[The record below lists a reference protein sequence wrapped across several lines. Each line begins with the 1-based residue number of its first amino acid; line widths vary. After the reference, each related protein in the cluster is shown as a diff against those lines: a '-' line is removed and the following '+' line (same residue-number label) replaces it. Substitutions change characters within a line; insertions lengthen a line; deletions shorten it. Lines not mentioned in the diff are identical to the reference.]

1 MTGQIDLHLALLLSL
16 KDGRWR
22 TSTDV
27 KLHPA
32 MERHAITH
40 QQIGEN
46 LHYLHDLGLVHKEVH
61 TVDGSTRMWRLNI
74 DRCQHLTYVRGIA
87 NTGEQDDDTP
97 PSDN

>member
-32 MERHAITH
+32 MRKHAVSH
-40 QQIGEN
+40 QRIGEN
-46 LHYLHDLGLVHKEVH
+46 LHYLHSLGLLFKETQ
-61 TVDGSTRMWRLNI
+61 TVDGSTKMWRLNI
-74 DRCQHLTYVRGIA
+74 DRCQHLTYVRGTA
-87 NTGEQDDDTP
+87 NTGEQNDV
-97 PSDN
+97 